1 MMTRRRFSLVRS
13 VRSRISII
21 YHENFTLGLSN
32 TGTEPC
38 LRPSKIV
45 DVTFKNRNRV
55 KRFTSKRYDGKKD
68 KDDDKASFAIAHL
81 GSTKEIQ
88 RQIADLENAKAPSFK
103 LKENDI
109 PTYFRNV
116 KLDRSRDTSRY
127 ADLISIVPD
136 STEAEMIRKRQQR
149 PGKQIDSK
157 WLKSQK
163 RHTPSAEDISVID
176 LERGKKSSRKDLS
189 LRNVSGFLQVLSFES
204 PMDEIESDCNLV
216 DQLAE
221 LYNS

>member
-55 KRFTSKRYDGKKD
+55 KRFTSKRYNKND

-88 RQIADLENAKAPSFK
+88 RQIADLENAKAPSLK

-116 KLDRSRDTSRY
+116 EVDVSRDTSRY

-136 STEAEMIRKRQQR
+136 SREAEMIRKRQQR

-216 DQLAE
+216 DQLVE
-221 LYNS
+221 LYNN